1 MRVVKPGGSINLL
14 GWSSQQ
20 LLPGYPLF
28 EARLNGTCSGYL
40 PFLKDKDPETSFMRA
55 PHWFQRAGLKNIQAQ
70 TFVSDIHAPL
80 DAARRTA
87 LTSLFDML
95 WGAPQPDVSPH
106 DWMMFQRLCLPTS
119 ADFILSLP
127 EYYGFFT
134 YTLFRSKVDE
144 KSASY
149 KA

>member
-1 MRVVKPGGSINLL
+1 MHVVKPGGSINLL

-20 LLPGYPLF
+20 LLPGYPLL

-80 DAARRTA
+80 DEARRTA

-127 EYYGFFT
+127 E
-134 YTLFRSKVDE
+134 
-144 KSASY
+144 
-149 KA
+149 